1 MAMAIMTRPEI
12 LLLQKCSELQEVR
25 QLHAQFVVSGLIHHH
40 RMVPRSLIQ
49 AYVNTSNVEPAIS
62 IFETSLLVP
71 PDVFVYNTII
81 RGLLTHDDSPA
92 RILQYYNQLL
102 LQHLLPDNYTYTFML
117 KACSRLMYASSG
129 CMDDA
134 ELVLA
139 EFGQDEENV
148 DATNSIISGY
158 CKCGLVVEARDKFD
172 GMRHRDVASWSAMIT
187 GYTRNQ
193 MNMEALSLFHYM
205 TVIEP
210 ETLPNESMLVS
221 LLTACGR
228 LGALAQGRWIHKYID
243 RVGIKNTASLSTA
256 ILDMYAKCGSIECS
270 YTMFKKMASRD
281 RDVVSWGA
289 MISGFAIHGQATK
302 CLRLF
307 DEMIGYGIR
316 PNAVVFVAVLT
327 ACSRSGLVEKGRH
340 YFQQMVHRFRIT
352 PSIEHYGCMVDML
365 ARVGRLEEASEVI
378 ELIPEKANSVILGA
392 FLSGCR
398 MHNDVVRGSWA
409 FRKLMEVEP
418 ESGDR
423 CKMGEVM
430 FASAG
435 RKNEAT
441 TIRRLMDAER
451 MDRTAGCSFIE
462 LDGTVHQFIAG
473 DIMHDQTEEI
483 YRICC
488 SINTT
493 IRRE

>member
-1 MAMAIMTRPEI
+1 
-12 LLLQKCSELQEVR
+12 
-25 QLHAQFVVSGLIHHH
+25 
-40 RMVPRSLIQ
+40 
-49 AYVNTSNVEPAIS
+49 
-62 IFETSLLVP
+62 
-71 PDVFVYNTII
+71 
-81 RGLLTHDDSPA
+81 
-92 RILQYYNQLL
+92 
-102 LQHLLPDNYTYTFML
+102 
-117 KACSRLMYASSG
+117 
-129 CMDDA
+129 
-134 ELVLA
+134 
-139 EFGQDEENV
+139 
-148 DATNSIISGY
+148 
-158 CKCGLVVEARDKFD
+158 
-172 GMRHRDVASWSAMIT
+172 MIT